1 MKKLICILFTAM
13 VAMGSVSVKAE
24 QAKAVSIEATHA
36 KKLNQTEVNQLTNR
50 LKEIHTA
57 AKGELSTGEKALLR
71 KEVLAIKQRLADPLG
86 GGVYISAGALI
97 LIVILLIIIL

>member
-13 VAMGSVSVKAE
+13 VALGSVPVKAE
-24 QAKAVSIEATHA
+24 QAKAVSISNEAAHA
-36 KKLNQTEVNQLTNR
+36 KKLHQTEVNQLTSR

-97 LIVILLIIIL
+97 LIVIL

>member
-1 MKKLICILFTAM
+1 MKKLIFILFTAM
-13 VAMGSVSVKAE
+13 VAMGSVPVKAE
-24 QAKAVSIEATHA
+24 QTKSVSIEANHV
-36 KKLNQTEVNQLTNR
+36 KKLQQAEVNQLSAR

-57 AKGELSTGEKALLR
+57 SKGELNAGERSALR
-71 KEVLAIKQRLADPLG
+71 KEVIAIKQRLADPLG